1 MNTIFTK
8 RLAMLVLLTL
18 VASVFSSALA
28 QSRSIVV
35 SPRSIIVNPAPSFEV
50 DVSVNKDPSGQ
61 ATPSYQPGEAI
72 TISVSVTQDSYVYL
86 FNVRSNGE
94 VTQILPNELDDFG
107 RSNFLRAG
115 ETKTFPPS
123 NANYRFTVDRPLGLD
138 KVIAVASRNP
148 LSTRELVSFEADPN
162 FASRTYSGDDFTRQ
176 LSIVI
181 EPIAP
186 ENWVTDTALFYVG
199 SIPATP
205 TFGTI
210 RVDSSPQGAD
220 VFVDGRFVG
229 TTPVSYGAR
238 AGTREV
244 VIEASGFE
252 SFRRV
257 VDLAGGGTVTIST
270 GLNAIRRTGTVSFTS
285 SPSGA
290 EVFVDGQR
298 IGVTPTGDVALDEGN
313 YQAQYRLA
321 GFQETDVSFSVV
333 GGRAQTVNTS
343 LASLQGD
350 LVIDTNV
357 RGARVFING
366 TSYGNLQ
373 TGRGSVD
380 DLPSGTHQLTVVAD
394 GYNTFLTDFIIRGGR
409 TTELSIDLVR
419 R

>member
-1 MNTIFTK
+1 MNNIFAK
-8 RLAMLVLLTL
+8 RLAMLVVLAL
-18 VASVFSSALA
+18 VSSVFA
-28 QSRSIVV
+28 QGRSIVV
-35 SPRSIIVNPAPSFEV
+35 SPKSIIVNPAPSFEV
-50 DVSVNKDPSGQ
+50 DVFVNKDASGE

-72 TISVSVTQDSYVYL
+72 TITVSVTQDSYVYL

-162 FASRTYSGDDFTRQ
+162 FASRTYAGEDFARQ

-186 ENWVTDTALFYVG
+186 ENWVADTALFYVG
-199 SIPATP
+199 STP
-205 TFGTI
+205 PTPSFGTI

-244 VIEASGFE
+244 VIEASGYE
-252 SFRRV
+252 SFSRV

-270 GLNAIRRTGTVSFTS
+270 GLSAILRTGTVSFTS

-290 EVFVDGQR
+290 EVFVDGQLV
-298 IGVTPTGDVALDEGN
+298 GVTPTGNISLEEGN
-313 YQAQYRLA
+313 YQARYRLA
-321 GFQETDVSFSVV
+321 GYQETDVGFSVV
-333 GGRAQTVNTS
+333 GGRSQAVNTS
-343 LASLQGD
+343 LAGLQGD

-357 RGARVFING
+357 RGARVFI
-366 TSYGNLQ
+366 
-373 TGRGSVD
+373 
-380 DLPSGTHQLTVVAD
+380 
-394 GYNTFLTDFIIRGGR
+394 
-409 TTELSIDLVR
+409 
-419 R
+419 